1 MASASN
7 SVEINRPVAEVYAFV
22 ADGLNNPKWRSAVID
37 ISLASG
43 AAGQVGAIYK
53 QSIKGPFGSKVA
65 GDYRIVEAVP
75 NSRMKFE
82 VVTGPARPVGLF
94 EIIPTA
100 SGSVLRFSLVYE
112 PQGLM
117 RLMDGMIQKA
127 MNGEV
132 QNLSALK
139 AVMEAQ

>member
-7 SVEINRPVAEVYAFV
+7 SVEINRPVADVYAVV
-22 ADGLNNPKWRSAVID
+22 ADGLNNPKWRSAVVD
-37 ISLASG
+37 IQLASG
-43 AAGQVGAIYK
+43 TAGQVGAIYK

-75 NSRMKFE
+75 NSRIKFE
-82 VVTGPARPVGLF
+82 VITGPARPVGLF
-94 EIIPTA
+94 EIT
-100 SGSVLRFSLVYE
+100 STGTGSALRFSLAYE
-112 PQGLM
+112 PKGLM

-139 AVMEAQ
+139 AVMEAR